1 MTKTKIK
8 DVAAVFLILIA
19 FLSFTTILAKAA
31 PVAKTSSSTIDVTKD
46 HSSISYQHQRK
57 TFYAKGRFWVFYADA
72 TGTDQVQP
80 TTGDMKYATSNNG
93 VDWDIYTLR
102 SCTDGWQFSVAQQ
115 GNYVHYTI
123 STFDIEQPLIYRR
136 GFLSNDG
143 TISWGQEQNVIIGA
157 TNYAYWRATI
167 AVDSEGYP
175 WISYSYAPSTVDYT
189 PQFGYVTKSSR
200 NDGVW
205 STANGFPYQLT
216 STAHEQMRTIVLP
229 LTNSKVYVLYG
240 ISMQTMW
247 GRLWDPN
254 NWWGV
259 EEAAFSDFRG
269 SHLVTAVND
278 RDNVHVVY
286 TDDTTND
293 IEYAQRI
300 NGVWSSHELVWNSPD
315 DRDYDPY
322 GREWSG
328 PSISIHRPT
337 GNLYCFWVFD
347 DQLYYSQRIAST
359 GAWTAAVPWFYESH
373 SFDDNYCSPCAF
385 YEGDQYIGCAWTNG
399 DTLGQDHFVKF
410 SFIKFDVQ
418 PASTSTPIPTS
429 PPTPT
434 PAPTSTPTTTLT
446 PKPDQTPAS
455 TPYNPQQT
463 EQPEILIGLA
473 ITVAVFGIGLVL
485 LVYLIKRK

>member
-8 DVAAVFLILIA
+8 NVAGVFLILIS
-19 FLSFTTILAKAA
+19 FLSFTIILAKAT

-80 TTGDMKYATSNNG
+80 TTGDMKYATSTNG

-102 SCTDGWQFSVAQQ
+102 PCTDGWQFSVAQQ
-115 GNYVHYTI
+115 GNYVHYALT
-123 STFDIEQPLIYRR
+123 TFDVRQPLVYRR

-143 TISWGQEQNVIIGA
+143 TINWGQEQNVIIEA

-200 NDGVW
+200 NDGIW

-216 STAHEQMRTIVLP
+216 STAHEQMRTVVVP
-229 LTNSKVYVLYG
+229 LTDSKIYVLYG

-247 GRLWDPN
+247 GRLWDQN
-254 NWWGV
+254 NGWGV
-259 EEAAFSDFRG
+259 EEVAFSNFRG

-278 RDNVHVVY
+278 KDNIHVVY

-293 IEYAQRI
+293 IEYARRI
-300 NGVWSSHELVWNSPD
+300 NGVWSSHEQVWNSPD
-315 DRDYDPY
+315 DTYYDPW
-322 GREWSG
+322 GIEWSG

-337 GNLYCFWVFD
+337 GDLYCFWVFNN
-347 DQLYYSQRIAST
+347 QLYYNRRIAST
-359 GAWTAAVPWFYESH
+359 GAWTAAVPWFYESY
-373 SFDDNYCSPCAF
+373 SFDDNYCSPSAF
-385 YEGDQYIGCAWTNG
+385 YEGDQYIGCAWTTG

-410 SFIKFDVQ
+410 AFIQFYIQ
-418 PASTSTPIPTS
+418 PTSTPTPIPTS
-429 PPTPT
+429 PPTT
-434 PAPTSTPTTTLT
+434 PAPTSTPTPT
-446 PKPDQTPAS
+446 PTPALMPES
-455 TPYNPQQT
+455 SPSPT
-463 EQPEILIGLA
+463 QPPERPLFLYA
-473 ITVAVFGIGLVL
+473 IVVFGIFAAISAVTFL
-485 LVYLIKRK
+485 LKKRH